1 MKGIFVI
8 RRILT
13 FFGNLD
19 GDIDTIGSF
28 GGGDIDNKIVI

>member
-13 FFGNLD
+13 VFGSLE
-19 GDIDTIGSF
+19 GDIDTIGSL
-28 GGGDIDNKIVI
+28 GEY